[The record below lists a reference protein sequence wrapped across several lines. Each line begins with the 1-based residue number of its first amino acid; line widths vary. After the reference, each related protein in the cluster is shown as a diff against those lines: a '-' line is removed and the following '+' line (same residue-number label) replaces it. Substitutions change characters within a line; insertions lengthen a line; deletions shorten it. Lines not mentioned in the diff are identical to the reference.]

1 MLAKWGWGVT
11 VLEEDLVTLEDVYF
25 SYKNSPRQVLQGINL
40 VIRQGDMIG
49 LLGESGSG
57 KTTLS
62 LVLAGFEQP
71 GSGRVLYKK
80 ADLRQ
85 RRVYQE
91 YRSVIQYLFQNPRAA
106 VNRFMRVFDLVAEPL
121 VYRKYEQKIRV
132 KLVAETLNMVGLEE
146 TRWYDYPDQLS
157 LGQLQRICLARAMI
171 TRPLMIICDEPFSA
185 LDVISRVRMENVIF
199 ELNEKNSTTFVI
211 ISHEPK
217 TLLKLCQKIMVLQDG
232 RQTDFWRC
240 DQNNIL
246 SQYARQLLPE
256 TTKDFKN
263 ICV

>member
-1 MLAKWGWGVT
+1 MLAQWGWGVT
-11 VLEEDLVTLEDVYF
+11 VSEKELVTLEDVYF

-71 GSGRVLYKK
+71 GSGRVLFRK

-106 VNRFMRVFDLVAEPL
+106 VNRFMRIFDLVAEPL
-121 VYRKYEQKIRV
+121 VYRKYEQKIRNE
-132 KLVAETLNMVGLEE
+132 LVAEALHLVGLEKN
-146 TRWYDYPDQLS
+146 RWYDYPDQLS

-185 LDVISRVRMENVIF
+185 LDVISRVKMENIIY
-199 ELNEKNSTTFVI
+199 ELNEKNSTTFII

-217 TLLKLCQKIMVLQDG
+217 TLLKLCQKIMVLKNG
-232 RQTDFWRC
+232 RQTDFWRY
-240 DQNNIL
+240 DQDNIL
-246 SQYARQLLPE
+246 SEYAGQLLPKNI
-256 TTKDFKN
+256 KDFKN